1 MADNISGATPPPKAS
16 SSNAQTTQRAE
27 RKEPQQE
34 VRTDQRA
41 QRETKTEQS
50 QVRSQVTVDLSDS
63 VQAAEERALYDAAKV
78 KQLRESIESGN
89 YPIDPKKIAEKFAD
103 LERLL

>member
-1 MADNISGATPPPKAS
+1 MVYNVSGVTPPPKPS
-16 SSNAQTTQRAE
+16 SSSAQTTQRAE
-27 RKEPQQE
+27 HQEPQE

-41 QRETKTEQS
+41 QRETRTEQS
-50 QVRSQVTVDLSDS
+50 QTRSTVTVDLSDS
-63 VQAAEERALYDAAKV
+63 VLAAEERALYDAAKV
-78 KQLRESIESGN
+78 KQLRDSIESGN

>member
-1 MADNISGATPPPKAS
+1 MADNISGVTPPPKAS
-16 SSNAQTTQRAE
+16 SSNTQTTQRAE
-27 RKEPQQE
+27 RKEPQE
-34 VRTDQRA
+34 VRTDQQA